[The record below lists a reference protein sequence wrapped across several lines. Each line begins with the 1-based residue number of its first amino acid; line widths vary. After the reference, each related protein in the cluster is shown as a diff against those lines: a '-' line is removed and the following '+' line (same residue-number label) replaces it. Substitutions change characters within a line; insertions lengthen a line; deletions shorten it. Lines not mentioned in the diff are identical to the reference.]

1 MHDSSFAIRLQ
12 KRKKKDIE
20 SYQLQI
26 DKMVAIFLFLLF
38 TRFSA
43 AIALQRNSTISVGTS
58 LSPKNNLYWLSSS
71 GQFAFGFYKKDN
83 GFVIGI
89 WLENIQQ
96 KTVIWTANRDDPP
109 LPEDVKLLL
118 SNDGRLILQQQQGE
132 QTLVANATQS
142 ASSTSMLN
150 TGNFVLYNSDS
161 MIIWQ
166 TFDFPTDTILPS
178 QRLLATNKLVSSISE
193 ANHSSGN
200 FVLVMQT
207 DGNLVQYPASNPSGA
222 EYAYWASGTYT
233 AGANVTLNLGG
244 NGQLYL
250 LNSTGFNI
258 KTLNGETNLNDK
270 AFYRLTIDVGGI
282 LRLYSHSLN
291 QGDNWV
297 TEWSSSS
304 NKCDPL
310 GLCGLNSYCTLMDQE
325 LACTCLPGFDFVD
338 QDKKIL
344 GCKRNFT
351 DGCISKN
358 RETFNLQEL
367 EAISWE
373 DNPYSITSSNK
384 ANCRVDCMSDCNCE
398 AAVFKDQECR
408 KQKLPLRYGRRKEG
422 NQVGTTIIKVG
433 IGSVS
438 RERKK
443 HLPISLI
450 GSVTILGFSLIVLAI
465 TGILIYRYRVWKNKN
480 IGNDGLIEDVT
491 LRSYTYGELEKAT
504 NGFTDEVGKGA
515 FGTVFKGVIS
525 NGKRVVAIKRLEKVV
540 VEGEREFQ
548 NEMKSIGRTYHKN
561 LVKLFGYCHDGT
573 NRLLVYEYMSNGS
586 LTNFLFESETKPSW
600 EEKTRIALN
609 VARGILY
616 LHEECETQIIHCN
629 IKPEN
634 ILMDD
639 HKSAKIADFGLAKLL
654 MPNQTRTYTGGYV
667 APEWLR
673 NLPITVKADVYSFG
687 IVLLEII
694 CGRRHLVMD
703 LPEDEVVLENWVY
716 DCFAVGELDKLV
728 KDEDVEKNK
737 LERMV
742 RVGLWCIQDEPSF
755 RPPMKKVV
763 LMLEGTMEIP
773 APPSPTSFFSSME
786 VN

>member
-1 MHDSSFAIRLQ
+1 M
-12 KRKKKDIE
+12 
-20 SYQLQI
+20 
-26 DKMVAIFLFLLF
+26 
-38 TRFSA
+38 
-43 AIALQRNSTISVGTS
+43 
-58 LSPKNNLYWLSSS
+58 
-71 GQFAFGFYKKDN
+71 
-83 GFVIGI
+83 
-89 WLENIQQ
+89 
-96 KTVIWTANRDDPP
+96 
-109 LPEDVKLLL
+109 
-118 SNDGRLILQQQQGE
+118 
-132 QTLVANATQS
+132 
-142 ASSTSMLN
+142 
-150 TGNFVLYNSDS
+150 
-161 MIIWQ
+161 
-166 TFDFPTDTILPS
+166 
-178 QRLLATNKLVSSISE
+178 
-193 ANHSSGN
+193 
-200 FVLVMQT
+200 
-207 DGNLVQYPASNPSGA
+207 
-222 EYAYWASGTYT
+222 
-233 AGANVTLNLGG
+233 
-244 NGQLYL
+244 
-250 LNSTGFNI
+250 
-258 KTLNGETNLNDK
+258 
-270 AFYRLTIDVGGI
+270 
-282 LRLYSHSLN
+282 
-291 QGDNWV
+291 
-297 TEWSSSS
+297 
-304 NKCDPL
+304 
-310 GLCGLNSYCTLMDQE
+310 
-325 LACTCLPGFDFVD
+325 
-338 QDKKIL
+338 
-344 GCKRNFT
+344 
-351 DGCISKN
+351 
-358 RETFNLQEL
+358 
-367 EAISWE
+367 
-373 DNPYSITSSNK
+373 
-384 ANCRVDCMSDCNCE
+384 
-398 AAVFKDQECR
+398 
-408 KQKLPLRYGRRKEG
+408 
-422 NQVGTTIIKVG
+422 GTTIIKVG

-443 HLPISLI
+443 HLLISLI

-515 FGTVFKGVIS
+515 FGIVFKGVIS